1 MNLAARKPS
10 AKRLARNAGSTSA
23 RKRPRKALEEDEEE
37 EADWDGE
44 ESEEEEAFASESDE
58 ADSDDDDGARG
69 VAETPA
75 RMAALRPGTG
85 ALVRAP
91 AAFKRLRR
99 ASGASP
105 LPQPAPPHTTPSIAA
120 PPRAQ
125 TPAAPP
131 RWRLKETKRLITEVR
146 LALVRARSALP
157 RSADTR
163 HRRCAAIAARA
174 SGGDA
179 APLRVS
185 HPGAEPGAHALRLG
199 QEAERGEAAA
209 PAVSAALRVYTL
221 HMHLRRPVAAGKGQ
235 RRAVS
240 VSSLAAYL

>member
-10 AKRLARNAGSTSA
+10 AKRLARNAGSTPA
-23 RKRPRKALEEDEEE
+23 RKRPRKALEEEEEE

-75 RMAALRPGTG
+75 RLAALRPGTG

-146 LALVRARSALP
+146 LALVRASSAL
-157 RSADTR
+157 
-163 HRRCAAIAARA
+163 ARA
-174 SGGDA
+174 
-179 APLRVS
+179 
-185 HPGAEPGAHALRLG
+185 ALT
-199 QEAERGEAAA
+199 RGI
-209 PAVSAALRVYTL
+209 
-221 HMHLRRPVAAGKGQ
+221 VAA
-235 RRAVS
+235 
-240 VSSLAAYL
+240 